1 MKSCFVILWL
11 CRFILAVTDTGTP
24 TGLLAECP
32 GMTKNTTLSEET
44 RKSLT
49 VVALWPDSSSWLGSK
64 EVTCKL
70 SHRGAGCVAKH
81 LDFKKRKTLVF
92 VSGYLDAS
100 FSPISRALA
109 TPYLNRGY
117 NVIIVEIYPI
127 LHRTYPVAARLT
139 KPLGHILGEFLA
151 DLTLKGLSHHKL
163 ELLGGSLGAHIASYA
178 ATRYHEL
185 TYFKPA
191 RLTGLD
197 PAGPCFRRLP
207 RSERINP
214 DVAHKVD
221 AMHTNID
228 GFGLP
233 DPVGHVDF
241 YINGGEFQPSIELN
255 YLLPCL
261 QLCSHVRAAIYW
273 VLANYET
280 DKFLAVRCTSLADVR
295 QGNCYHGHLETNVLG
310 PKTNFSRPGLY
321 YLPTTESYPFYLR
334 EKGLKLRKFAA
345 NNYLLNLTPDEDIV
359 V

>member
-1 MKSCFVILWL
+1 MKSFFVILWL

-32 GMTKNTTLSEET
+32 GMTKNTTLSQKT
-44 RKSLT
+44 RNSLT
-49 VVALWPDSSSWLGSK
+49 VVALWPSSGWLGSK
-64 EVTCKL
+64 EVTCPL
-70 SHRGAGCVAKH
+70 SHQGAGCVAKH

-109 TPYLNRGY
+109 TTYVDRGN

-127 LHRTYPVAARLT
+127 LHRSYPIAARLT
-139 KPLGHILGEFLA
+139 KPLGHLLGEFLA
-151 DLTLKGLSHHKL
+151 ELTARGLSNRKL

-178 ATRYHEL
+178 AIRYHEL
-185 TYFKPA
+185 THYKPA
-191 RLTGLD
+191 KLTGLD
-197 PAGPCFRRLP
+197 PAGPCFRTLP
-207 RSERINP
+207 RGERIHS

-221 AMHTNID
+221 AVHTNID

-233 DPVGHVDF
+233 EPVGHVDF
-241 YINGGEFQPSIELN
+241 YINGGEFQPAMELN

-273 VLANYET
+273 IIANHET
-280 DKFLAVRCTSLADVR
+280 DKFLAVRCSSLADVR
-295 QGNCYHGHLETNVLG
+295 RGNCYQEHIETNVLG

-321 YLPTTESYPFYLR
+321 YLPTMESHPYYLG
-334 EKGLKLRKFAA
+334 EKGLKPRKFAA
-345 NNYLLNLTPDEDIV
+345 NHYLLNLTPDEDIV

>member
-1 MKSCFVILWL
+1 
-11 CRFILAVTDTGTP
+11 
-24 TGLLAECP
+24 
-32 GMTKNTTLSEET
+32 MTKNTTLSEKT
-44 RKSLT
+44 RKTLK
-49 VVALWPDSSSWLGSK
+49 VIALRPSSGLMGSE
-64 EVTCKL
+64 EVSCPL
-70 SHRGAGCVAKH
+70 SRRGARCVAKH

-100 FSPISRALA
+100 FSPICRAVA
-109 TPYLNRGY
+109 SPYLERGT

-139 KPLGHILGEFLA
+139 KPLGHILGEFLVE
-151 DLTLKGLSHHKL
+151 LTRMGLTPHKL

-178 ATRYHEL
+178 AIRYHEL
-185 TYFKPA
+185 THLKPA

-214 DVAHKVD
+214 EVAHQVD
-221 AMHTNID
+221 AVHTNID

-241 YINGGEFQPSIELN
+241 YINGGEFQPAMELN

-273 VLANYET
+273 IIANYEP
-280 DKFLAVRCTSLADVR
+280 DKFLAVHCSSLDNVR
-295 QGNCYHGHLETNVLG
+295 RGNCYQEPIYANVLG
-310 PKTNFSRPGLY
+310 PKTNFSMAGLY
-321 YLPTTESYPFYLR
+321 YLPTTESYPFYLG
-334 EKGLKLRKFAA
+334 EKGLKQRKFAA